1 MSEHKA
7 TVEWV
12 LSDEKFIDNR
22 YSRRHRWT
30 FDGGISVQA
39 SASPQVVP
47 LPMSVEDAV
56 DPEEAFVA
64 SLSSCHMLWFLSI
77 IAKRGYTVVRYVD
90 NAIGKIGKNVEGKLA
105 VTTVVLRPELE
116 FSGDKTPTQD
126 EVLECHHQAHEKC
139 FIANSVITE
148 VTVEPVF
155 D

>member
-12 LSDEKFIDNR
+12 LQDEKFTDNR
-22 YSRRHRWT
+22 YSRGHLWT
-30 FDGGISVQA
+30 FDGGISVRA

-77 IAKRGYTVVRYVD
+77 IAKRGYTVVRYTD
-90 NAIGKIGKNVEGKLA
+90 NAIGKIGKNAAGNMA
-105 VTTVVLRPELE
+105 VTTVVLRPRLE
-116 FSGDKTPTQD
+116 FSGDKVPAED
-126 EVLECHHQAHEKC
+126 EVLEYHHQAHEKC

-148 VTVEPVF
+148 VTVEPMF
-155 D
+155 G